1 MNPVQ
6 VSRQGDEAV
15 ISIGERFDFSVHKA
29 FRDAYES
36 SVSDAQVHRYVIDLA
51 DTSYVDSSAL
61 GMLLVFRD
69 RVAAG
74 DEIAVTNCNREVRNI
89 FQVANFQK
97 LFKIG

>member
-1 MNPVQ
+1 MNSVQ
-6 VSRQGDEAV
+6 VSRQGDEAT
-15 ISIGERFDFSVHKA
+15 IRMGERFDFSVHKA

-36 SVSDAQVHRYVIDLA
+36 SVSDAQVSHYVIDLA
-51 DTSYVDSSAL
+51 RTLYVDSSAL

-74 DEIAVTNCNREVRNI
+74 EEIAVTNCNREVRNI
-89 FQVANFQK
+89 FQIANFQK